1 MTPMFSIRSEDGLN
15 KQIQDTSCNFCI
27 YNFAIRVIFYRENFC
42 EKFSFWEFIFADR
55 GTKNKIAK
63 KKTSKNF
70 PATRNFEM
78 EVVPAT
84 KEVRTHCEPM

>member
-1 MTPMFSIRSEDGLN
+1 M
-15 KQIQDTSCNFCI
+15 KNFPFGNLFLRI
-27 YNFAIRVIFYRENFC
+27 E
-42 EKFSFWEFIFADR
+42 EQK
-55 GTKNKIAK
+55 TKSQK